1 MIDMIHNQ
9 CLSKQIFHQS
19 LITIIGINQCACHT
33 DCTRLI
39 QCLVVSQASLF
50 MNRTQRKECGTSKLV
65 LFQILNHGFCRILII
80 GNNILNASAKGC
92 LNGSFVFLLRLHQ
105 IGNYSIDTG
114 HTVLL
119 FHDTADTVAISV
131 ITLCHIAQGFQSG
144 NIAAVLFLGGL
155 QFLGAA
161 DQFLLDL
168 IDACLNPGIFFRQIM
183 DLCCNRIILLLIP
196 FPDGFP
202 LILLSLCRKHT
213 LGELG
218 ITDLDLFLHGLK
230 TL

>member
-1 MIDMIHNQ
+1 
-9 CLSKQIFHQS
+9 
-19 LITIIGINQCACHT
+19 
-33 DCTRLI
+33 
-39 QCLVVSQASLF
+39 

-65 LFQILNHGFCRILII
+65 FFQILNHGLCRILII
-80 GNNILNASAKGC
+80 GNNILNASAKSC

-119 FHDTADTVAISV
+119 FHNTANTVAISV

-183 DLCCNRIILLLIP
+183 DLCCNRIIFLLIP
-196 FPDGFP
+196 FPDGFS